1 MSPEMPEGGGDEGL
15 SPEARERAAERL
27 LGQAPPG
34 EFLAILADLRVLLRD
49 EQLLRALGSR
59 LAARH
64 LKDHLTPVQVEGHQL
79 LLTRFNDLGP
89 HGFLDP
95 QSRLS
100 FVLDPVGLGTRAVYG
115 HGLLQD
121 EGEALRA
128 ALSEALGAYVRAH
141 FPSGCWAVFRKSVGG
156 RPVLVA
162 CVENHSHRSTGPWN
176 AAWTS
181 TWMVTPAPLAAQLT
195 GTLRIRAHAFR
206 DANVHLGVHKE
217 VGRTVGAVDCC
228 QLVSQVMRV
237 LEEEE
242 GEFQEALLDQL
253 RALAETLLRKELRR
267 ALPITRTTL
276 DWPRFVAGLRS
287 TGPRLRPPRDFL
299 PPAPAPPKTLKVWR
313 SMAVE

>member
-1 MSPEMPEGGGDEGL
+1 MPEDCGDEGL
-15 SPEARERAAERL
+15 SLEARERVAESL

-34 EFLAILADLRVLLRD
+34 EFPAVLADLRVLLRD
-49 EQLLRALGSR
+49 EQLLRALGPR

-64 LKDHLTPVQVEGHQL
+64 HKDHLTPVQVEGHWL

-95 QSRLS
+95 ESRLS
-100 FVLDPVGLGTRAVYG
+100 FVLDQLGLGARAVYG

-121 EGEALRA
+121 EGEGLRA
-128 ALSEALGAYVRAH
+128 ALSEAVGAYVRSR
-141 FPSGCWAVFRKSVGG
+141 FPSGRWAVFRKSVGG

-181 TWMVTPAPLAAQLT
+181 TWTVTPGPLAAQLS
-195 GTLRIRAHAFR
+195 GTLRIRAHAFK
-206 DANVHLGVHKE
+206 DANVHLGARKE
-217 VGRTVGAVDCC
+217 VDRTVGAVGRC

-253 RALAETLLRKELRR
+253 RALAETLLRKDLRR
-267 ALPITRTTL
+267 ALPVTRTTL
-276 DWPRFVAGLRS
+276 NWPRLLAELRP

-299 PPAPAPPKTLKVWR
+299 APAPAPPKALKVWR
-313 SMAVE
+313 SRAVE